1 MEDVSIVSTH
11 HAILGKGL
19 ELQRFCVPEGPGADP
34 LCTPRDVCGAC
45 SSV

>member
-1 MEDVSIVSTH
+1 MEDALIVSTH
-11 HAILGKGL
+11 HAILCKGL

-34 LCTPRDVCGAC
+34 LCTPRDVYGTC